1 MSRFMKPLTSS
12 LHLYTAM
19 AERVPIVVFIG
30 NELVGAG
37 RIAEIS
43 EDSVKIGGER
53 YMREVCTFKYA
64 S

>member
-1 MSRFMKPLTSS
+1 MGRFMKPLTSS

-19 AERVPIVVFIG
+19 TERAPIAVFIG

-37 RIAEIS
+37 RIAEVT
-43 EDSVKIGGER
+43 EESVKIGGER

-64 S
+64 T